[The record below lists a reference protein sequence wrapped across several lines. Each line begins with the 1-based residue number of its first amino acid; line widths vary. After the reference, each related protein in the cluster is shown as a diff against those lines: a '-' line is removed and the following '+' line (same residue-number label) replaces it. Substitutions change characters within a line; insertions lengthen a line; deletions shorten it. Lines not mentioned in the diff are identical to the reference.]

1 MTEEEGGVELKGK
14 LSEMGLSDI
23 VQVVC
28 KGRNQVCLIVQSQGQ
43 EGSLFFE
50 DGQIVHAVLNS
61 HEGEEV
67 IYELLTWEDGTF
79 EIKQEATP
87 PKRTITANW
96 QSLLLEGMRR
106 LDEQDPRLRETAS
119 KTFEDAEVAVANN
132 YGDRHRT
139 HGTKKSKREVAKMDT
154 NKLDEAI
161 EVMKKDMKGGLIATD
176 IWTVADGQS
185 LGGFN
190 TQPKAVALFN
200 ELTSNLIASLKGS
213 DFPALGR
220 FYVVDLVGG
229 IMACVIPLGEYQ
241 WGLLLDSTK
250 APLGLLL
257 NVAIPNAID
266 RFEEAIAA

>member
-1 MTEEEGGVELKGK
+1 MALKGN
-14 LSEMGLSDI
+14 LSEMRLSDI
-23 VQVVC
+23 VQVAC
-28 KGRNQVCLIVQSQGQ
+28 KGKNQACLIVQSQGQ
-43 EGSLFFE
+43 EGNLFFE
-50 DGQIVHAVLNS
+50 NGQIVHAILDS

-79 EIKQEATP
+79 EIKQEVTP

-106 LDEQDPRLRETAS
+106 LDEQDPRQRERAS
-119 KTFEDAEVAVANN
+119 KTLKDAEVAVGNSH
-132 YGDRHRT
+132 GDRHRT
-139 HGTKKSKREVAKMDT
+139 HGINENKREVKKMNVD
-154 NKLDEAI
+154 KLDEAI

-185 LGGFN
+185 LSGFN

-200 ELTSNLIASLKGS
+200 ELTSNLIVSLKGS
-213 DFPALGR
+213 GFPALGR
-220 FYVVDLVGG
+220 YYVVDLVDG
-229 IMACVIPLGEYQ
+229 ITACVIPLGEYQ

-257 NVAIPNAID
+257 NVVLPKAVD

>member
-1 MTEEEGGVELKGK
+1 VELKGK

-23 VQVVC
+23 VQVAC
-28 KGRNQVCLIVQSQGQ
+28 KGKNQACLIVQSRGQ

-50 DGQIVHAVLNS
+50 DGQIVHAILDS
-61 HEGEEV
+61 QEGEEV
-67 IYELLTWEDGTF
+67 IYELLTWEDGAF
-79 EIKQEATP
+79 EIKQKMPP
-87 PKRTITANW
+87 PKRTITASW

-119 KTFEDAEVAVANN
+119 KTSQDAERTVGNN
-132 YGDRHRT
+132 HGGRHRT
-139 HGTKKSKREVAKMDT
+139 HGIKKSKGEVIKMDT
-154 NKLDEAI
+154 DKLYEAI
-161 EVMKKDMKGGLIATD
+161 EVLKKDMKGGLVATD

-185 LGGFN
+185 LAGFN

-213 DFPALGR
+213 DFPALGKY
-220 FYVVDLVGG
+220 YVVDLVGG
-229 IMACVIPLGEYQ
+229 VIACVIPLAEYQ

-266 RFEEAIAA
+266 RFEEAMAS

>member
-1 MTEEEGGVELKGK
+1 MALKGK

-23 VQVVC
+23 VQVAC
-28 KGRNQVCLIVQSQGQ
+28 KGRNQACLIVRSLGQ

-50 DGQIVHAVLNS
+50 KGQIVHAILDS
-61 HEGEEV
+61 QEGEEV
-67 IYELLTWEDGTF
+67 IYELLTWEEGTF
-79 EIKQEATP
+79 EIKQEVTA
-87 PKRTITANW
+87 PKCTIAASW

-106 LDEQDPRLRETAS
+106 LDEQDPRTRETAS
-119 KTFEDAEVAVANN
+119 KTLQDVKITAGNN
-132 YGDRHRT
+132 LGDRHGT
-139 HGTKKSKREVAKMDT
+139 HGIKKNTREVAKMDT

-185 LGGFN
+185 LSGFN

-200 ELTSNLIASLKGS
+200 ELTSNLVDSLKGS
-213 DFPALGR
+213 EFPSLGR

-266 RFEEAIAA
+266 RFEEAIAS

>member
-1 MTEEEGGVELKGK
+1 MALKGK

-23 VQVVC
+23 VQVAC
-28 KGRNQVCLIVQSQGQ
+28 KGRNQACLIVQSQDQ
-43 EGSLFFE
+43 EGRLFFE
-50 DGQIVHAVLNS
+50 KGQIVHAILDS
-61 HEGEEV
+61 QEGEEV
-67 IYELLTWEDGTF
+67 IYELLTWEEGVF
-79 EIKQEATP
+79 EIKQEVNA
-87 PKRTITANW
+87 PKCTITASW

-106 LDEQDPRLRETAS
+106 LDEQDPRSRETAS
-119 KTFEDAEVAVANN
+119 KTLQDAKITVGNN
-132 YGDRHRT
+132 LGDRHGT
-139 HGTKKSKREVAKMDT
+139 HGIKKSTREVAKMDT

-185 LGGFN
+185 LSGFN

-200 ELTSNLIASLKGS
+200 ELTSNLVDSLKGS
-213 DFPALGR
+213 EFPALGR

-266 RFEEAIAA
+266 RFEQAIAS

>member
-1 MTEEEGGVELKGK
+1 
-14 LSEMGLSDI
+14 
-23 VQVVC
+23 
-28 KGRNQVCLIVQSQGQ
+28 
-43 EGSLFFE
+43 
-50 DGQIVHAVLNS
+50 
-61 HEGEEV
+61 
-67 IYELLTWEDGTF
+67 
-79 EIKQEATP
+79 
-87 PKRTITANW
+87 
-96 QSLLLEGMRR
+96 
-106 LDEQDPRLRETAS
+106 
-119 KTFEDAEVAVANN
+119 
-132 YGDRHRT
+132 
-139 HGTKKSKREVAKMDT
+139 MDT

-213 DFPALGR
+213 EFPALGR

-229 IMACVIPLGEYQ
+229 VMACVIPLGEYQ

-266 RFEEAIAA
+266 RFEEAMAS